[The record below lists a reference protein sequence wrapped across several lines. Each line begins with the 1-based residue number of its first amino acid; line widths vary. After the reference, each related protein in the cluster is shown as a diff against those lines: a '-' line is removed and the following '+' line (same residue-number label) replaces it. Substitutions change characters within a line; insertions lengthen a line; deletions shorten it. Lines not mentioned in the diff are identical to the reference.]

1 MHFDSGK
8 LNKRISFLVYGEGE
22 NEIGQTVHEDI
33 IHKTVW
39 ASVEP
44 LRGYEQTV
52 AERKSSETVYRVL
65 TRYHKDITSDM
76 TIQYG
81 SKKLDITQIINVE
94 ERNFCLEIMAVY
106 RGDEVGKE

>member
-8 LNKRISFLVYGEGE
+8 LNKRVSFLICVECE
-22 NEIGQTVHEDI
+22 NEIGQTVQDDVVY
-33 IHKTVW
+33 KNVW

-52 AERKSSETVYRVL
+52 AERKSSETVYRVT

-76 TIQYG
+76 TIRYG

>member
-8 LNKRISFLVYGEGE
+8 LNKRISFLTKGEIE
-22 NEIGQTVHEDI
+22 NEIGQTVHEEI
-33 IHKTVW
+33 TFKTVW

-44 LRGYEQTV
+44 MRGYEQTV
-52 AERKSSETVYRVL
+52 AERKSPETVYHIT

-76 TIQYG
+76 VILYG
-81 SKKLDITQIINVE
+81 SKRLDITQIINVE

-106 RGDEVGKE
+106 KG